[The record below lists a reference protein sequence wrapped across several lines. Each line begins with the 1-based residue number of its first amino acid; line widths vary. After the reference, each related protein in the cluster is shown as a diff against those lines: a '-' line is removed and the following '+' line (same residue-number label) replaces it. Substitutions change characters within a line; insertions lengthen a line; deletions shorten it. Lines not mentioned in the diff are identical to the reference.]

1 MSNDNPHS
9 RKVVLKR
16 KITIGDFNA
25 KDVEEIMGDPSR
37 PIGAYWKGGKTGTGL
52 TYEEQRKFMPEII
65 FCDAED
71 KEFRKMCETYFHE
84 INIKVDKEG
93 TPLEVGV
100 DEHGV
105 PLNTIQYVYHKHCL
119 DNPRIAKDK
128 KTGLGNPLIKW
139 YIEDPDMELNAEKE
153 TEAVK
158 DKATQLYLT
167 NKDNNKIVDMVLD
180 LSGIKSIESKKLLD
194 FKKLSAS
201 KPVEFIKLIEDKD
214 ILLRYMLSKA
224 ISQGVLKRIGT
235 AIVWSESGE
244 SLGQTMDEVLVKL
257 KDKSGVPEVNKIKA
271 SLKSYHSEE

>member
-9 RKVVLKR
+9 KKVVLKR

-65 FCDAED
+65 FCDKDD
-71 KEFRKMCETYFHE
+71 KEFRRMCESYFDN
-84 INIKVDKEG
+84 INIKVDKDG
-93 TPLEVGV
+93 TLLEVGL
-100 DEHGV
+100 DEHGN
-105 PLNTIQYVYHKHCL
+105 PLNTIHYVYYKHCL

-128 KTGLGNPLIKW
+128 KSGIGNPLIKW
-139 YIEDPDMELNAEKE
+139 YIEDPDAELNSEKALE
-153 TEAVK
+153 DLK
-158 DKATQLYLT
+158 DKATQLYLS
-167 NKDNNKIVDMVLD
+167 NKDNTKIVDMVLD

-194 FKKLSAS
+194 FKKLSAT

-224 ISQGVLKRIGT
+224 ISQNVLKRIGT
-235 AIVWSESGE
+235 AIVWTESGE
-244 SLGQTMDEVLVKL
+244 ALGQTMDEVLVKL
-257 KDKSGVPEVNKIKA
+257 KDKTGVPDVNKIKA
-271 SLKSYHSEE
+271 ALKSYHSED